1 MAAVAS
7 FFKDLGLA
15 FIPLFVAMDAIGSLP
30 FLLALTQEM
39 GPRERTKV
47 VRYAMLT
54 ALLLGLGFVAI
65 GKGVFSVLGI
75 EVADFLVAG
84 GLILL
89 ILSVKELVAG
99 KMLESQPSLGEEM
112 VGVVPIGMPLVAG
125 PAVLTTLLIL
135 SDQYSVQVVH
145 SQPGSHLASL
155 RPGKPHRPSVAA
167 RGTASGIENSGPS
180 PGRNRRHDDPQGCDS
195 HLRAVDI
202 GYQEW
207 WPKAEGTHEC
217 TETEPQATRLPAL
230 EQTRRRQTGS
240 TSLPRNRHSCRKGSS
255 CVCSASCL

>member
-54 ALLLGLGFVAI
+54 ALVLGLGFVAI
-65 GKGVFSVLGI
+65 GKGIFSVLGI

-135 SDQYSVQVVH
+135 ADQHSVQVVI
-145 SQPGSHLASL
+145 LAFILNLAVTWLLFAQANRIARLL
-155 RPGKPHRPSVAA
+155 RPG
-167 RGTASGIENSGPS
+167 G
-180 PGRNRRHDDPQGCDS
+180 
-195 HLRAVDI
+195 LRAASKIAGLLLAAIAVMMI
-202 GYQEW
+202 
-207 WPKAEGTHEC
+207 
-217 TETEPQATRLPAL
+217 
-230 EQTRRRQTGS
+230 RRGVTAIFG
-240 TSLPRNRHSCRKGSS
+240 L
-255 CVCSASCL
+255 